1 MDNDFGYEGSVN
13 SDKDT
18 TQPPVNSDDNGK
30 EPVSIDG
37 ENVQYDENG
46 NPITPI
52 DNNNPDNSN
61 PDKNDKD
68 NESELAAGTELQ
80 IGDDVYTVD
89 EKGNV
94 IDKDGNIFKEAKD
107 VKEWIASFD
116 AQEDVN
122 ENELTIQS
130 IQKALDITITDENDN
145 EIEFE
150 NTPEGVKAYVEQVI
164 ETSRQEHY
172 DTAIESLYQKYPF
185 IEDMINYYEANGQ
198 SLDGY
203 NEVPDRSNVTI
214 DENNEA
220 QQEYIIRTA
229 WKEQNRRGNV
239 DSYIQYL
246 KSTGNLLA
254 TAQDELEGLQ
264 EAEKQYREEMKR
276 KAEEVKAANIE
287 QAKAYWN
294 NIHEIVKSREIAG
307 YNIPESIVINK
318 DGKKTTATVEDFFKY
333 IYEVDSKGKSRYN
346 YDLEKEDP
354 NARIHDDI
362 LRAFLKFTGGS
373 YSNLVDM
380 AINKKEVSK
389 LILKSKDSK
398 KPTMSVRKPAPKKDK
413 DIDLGFN

>member
-1 MDNDFGYEGSVN
+1 MNNDFGYEGGTNPVE
-13 SDKDT
+13 DT
-18 TQPPVNSDDNGK
+18 TQPPVNNDDNGK
-30 EPVSIDG
+30 DPVSIDG
-37 ENVQYDENG
+37 DNIQYDENG

-52 DNNNPDNSN
+52 DNNNPDNNN
-61 PDKNDKD
+61 PDENNKD
-68 NESELAAGTELQ
+68 NESELTAGTELQ

-107 VKEWIASFD
+107 VKAWIASFD
-116 AQEDVN
+116 AEESDN
-122 ENELTIQS
+122 ENEISIQS
-130 IQKALDITITDENDN
+130 IQKALDITITDENDK

-172 DTAIESLYQKYPF
+172 ETAIESLYEKYPF
-185 IEDMINYYEANGQ
+185 VEDMINYYEANGH
-198 SLDGY
+198 SLEGY
-203 NEVPDRSNVTI
+203 NEVPDRSNITI

-264 EAEKQYREEMKR
+264 EAEKQYREEMKQ
-276 KAEEVKAANIE
+276 KAEEARAANIE
-287 QAKAYWN
+287 QAIAYWN

-354 NARIHDDI
+354 KTRIHDDI

-380 AINKKEVSK
+380 AINKKEVGR
-389 LILKSKDSK
+389 LILKSKDTK

-413 DIDLGFN
+413 NIDLGFN

>member
-13 SDKDT
+13 PDKDT
-18 TQPPVNSDDNGK
+18 TQPPVNNDDNGK
-30 EPVSIDG
+30 DPVSIDG
-37 ENVQYDENG
+37 EDVQYDENG

-52 DNNNPDNSN
+52 DNNNPDNNN
-61 PDKNDKD
+61 PDEDNKD

-185 IEDMINYYEANGQ
+185 VEDMINYYEANGQ

-276 KAEEVKAANIE
+276 KAEEAKAANIE

-333 IYEVDSKGKSRYN
+333 IYEVDNKGKSRYN